1 MDRLKIT
8 CIFLNTIITNAERS
22 CTVMSGLGQ
31 DLSSCRNLM
40 QSLRNEGG
48 EQDKDEVNEQSDLEE
63 EKELRIPARS
73 RSKSMSEGDEEEGPH
88 YHGNIDLSL
97 PGVDQSKHWTAR

>member
-1 MDRLKIT
+1 M
-8 CIFLNTIITNAERS
+8 F
-22 CTVMSGLGQ
+22 GLGQ

-48 EQDKDEVNEQSDLEE
+48 EQDKDEANEQSDLEE

-73 RSKSMSEGDEEEGPH
+73 RSKSMSEGDEEEEGPH
-88 YHGNIDLSL
+88 YHGNIDIGL
-97 PGVDQSKHWTAR
+97 PGMDVEIGSDRVDIEANIGQQGKRER